1 MKNKTFIEKVENI
14 EKVFIVSRRKNK
26 KVKPE
31 TVDFDLTGSKI
42 ILTFPNRKSAEKY
55 VRYWNNGENLYD
67 ILERK
72 LK

>member
-1 MKNKTFIEKVENI
+1 MKKNNISNKIENI
-14 EKVFIVSRRKNK
+14 EKVFIVSKRKNK

-31 TVDFDLTGSKI
+31 TGIYDLTETKI
-42 ILTFPNRKSAEKY
+42 ILVFPDRKNAEKY
-55 VRYWNNGENLYD
+55 VRYWMNGENLFD